1 MNYENKSRNELIE
14 IINKRNKTIETLET
28 KNNDIEKKL
37 NELTFEGITALA
49 NSLKE
54 QYQNQINLIN
64 KLKVISGFP
73 TPRTNYTAFSISYL
87 DDHIGVFN
95 ANLNGSNLL
104 IRTSS
109 IPLTSGDKIAISG
122 IYLT

>member
-14 IINKRNKTIETLET
+14 IINKRNKTIETLEA

-64 KLKVISGFP
+64 KLKVTKSEI
-73 TPRTNYTAFSISYL
+73 L
-87 DDHIGVFN
+87 DI
-95 ANLNGSNLL
+95 LNM
-104 IRTSS
+104 
-109 IPLTSGDKIAISG
+109 
-122 IYLT
+122 

>member
-1 MNYENKSRNELIE
+1 MNYDNKSRNELIE

-49 NSLKE
+49 NSLNE

-64 KLKVISGFP
+64 KLKVTKNEI
-73 TPRTNYTAFSISYL
+73 L
-87 DDHIGVFN
+87 DI
-95 ANLNGSNLL
+95 LNM
-104 IRTSS
+104 
-109 IPLTSGDKIAISG
+109 
-122 IYLT
+122 

>member
-64 KLKVISGFP
+64 KLKVKEIFYYV
-73 TPRTNYTAFSISYL
+73 RN
-87 DDHIGVFN
+87 N
-95 ANLNGSNLL
+95 KNNNN
-104 IRTSS
+104 
-109 IPLTSGDKIAISG
+109 
-122 IYLT
+122 

>member
-14 IINKRNKTIETLET
+14 IINKRNKTIEALET

-64 KLKVISGFP
+64 KLKVTKSEI
-73 TPRTNYTAFSISYL
+73 L
-87 DDHIGVFN
+87 DI
-95 ANLNGSNLL
+95 LNM
-104 IRTSS
+104 
-109 IPLTSGDKIAISG
+109 
-122 IYLT
+122 

>member
-14 IINKRNKTIETLET
+14 IINKRNKTIETLEA

-64 KLKVISGFP
+64 KLKVTKSEI
-73 TPRTNYTAFSISYL
+73 L
-87 DDHIGVFN
+87 DI
-95 ANLNGSNLL
+95 LNV
-104 IRTSS
+104 
-109 IPLTSGDKIAISG
+109 
-122 IYLT
+122 